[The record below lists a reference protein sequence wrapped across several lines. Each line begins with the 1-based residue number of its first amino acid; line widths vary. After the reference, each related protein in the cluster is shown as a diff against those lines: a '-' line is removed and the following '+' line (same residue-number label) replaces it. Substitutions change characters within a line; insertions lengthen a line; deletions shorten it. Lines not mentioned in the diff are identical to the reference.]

1 MRGMATIYVALK
13 DEGVDVWRPVEAS
26 DEGGGIYRI
35 SEAPMPDSE
44 TWEFPPGSRVRCE
57 RHELGDGSALVAVA
71 PG

>member
-1 MRGMATIYVALK
+1 MATIYVALK
-13 DEGVDVWRPVEAS
+13 DEGVDVWRPLEAS
-26 DEGGGIYRI
+26 DEGGSIYRI